1 MKREKIDWNKVTFQ
15 DAAQMEQNLRA
26 VLEVMGVPKGRRDT
40 RNLRT
45 LKWLNR
51 NIAASWGDHA
61 LAEAAL
67 DAVIWLLRWD
77 ARISGRG

>member
-1 MKREKIDWNKVTFQ
+1 MIREKIDWSSMTFQ
-15 DAAQMEQNLRA
+15 DAAQMEQNLLA
-26 VLEVMGVPKGRRDT
+26 MLELMGVPEGRRDT

-51 NIAASWGDHA
+51 NIAASWGDHG

-67 DAVIWLLRWD
+67 NAVVWLLRWD
-77 ARISGRG
+77 AWISARR

>member
-1 MKREKIDWNKVTFQ
+1 MKREKIDWSAVTFE

-26 VLEVMGVPKGRRDT
+26 MLELMGVPEGRRDT

-51 NIAASWGDHA
+51 NIAASWGDHG

-67 DAVIWLLRWD
+67 NAVVWLLRWD

>member
-1 MKREKIDWNKVTFQ
+1 MTRKKINWTAVTFE

-26 VLEVMGVPKGRRDT
+26 MLELMGVPEGRRDT

-67 DAVIWLLRWD
+67 DSVIWLLRWD

>member
-1 MKREKIDWNKVTFQ
+1 MKKEKIDWSMVTFE
-15 DAAQMEQNLRA
+15 DAAKREQNLRA
-26 VLEVMGVPKGRRDT
+26 VLEVMGVPLARRDT

-67 DAVIWLLRWD
+67 DSVTWLLRWD
-77 ARISGRG
+77 ARISVRR

>member
-1 MKREKIDWNKVTFQ
+1 MKRDKIDWNRVTFE
-15 DAAQMEQNLRA
+15 DVAQRERSLRA
-26 VLEVMGVPKGRRDT
+26 MLEVMGVPEGRRDT

-51 NIAASWGDHA
+51 NIAASWGDHE
-61 LAEAAL
+61 LAEEAL
-67 DAVIWLLRWD
+67 NAVVWLLRWD